1 MNDESMI
8 AQATASNR
16 AAAEALQNIV
26 GQNHYAGGNALLSAE
41 AEAGA
46 IDNAELDR
54 LSETEI
60 ASNQATE
67 KSIKTKKFTADGNS
81 PINFENLSNEEDL
94 SLTNDIPTDEK

>member
-8 AQATASNR
+8 AQGTASNR

-46 IDNAELDR
+46 MDNAELDR

-67 KSIKTKKFTADGNS
+67 DSIEAKKFTTDGNS
-81 PINFENLSNEEDL
+81 PIKFEHLSNEGDL
-94 SLTNDIPTDEK
+94 SLTNDVPMAEK